1 MVYNSV
7 TACFSDRFL
16 QQKFISISYYMSFR
30 NSGKGCG
37 ERIPP
42 PSSRGW
48 KLDIL
53 LEGIF
58 YRMKGT

>member
-42 PSSRGW
+42 PPPVGGGNW
-48 KLDIL
+48 
-53 LEGIF
+53 IF
-58 YRMKGT
+58 YWRGFFTG